1 MEREREYLKQKI
13 VIGEEQINKYSVRIR
28 ELEYDENKG
37 RIYTQDV
44 ITKIQE
50 DKNYAVSALKL
61 ELKKVSEFKQRLE
74 EEGKKKD
81 IELQRLRAN

>member
-50 DKNYAVSALKL
+50 DKNYVVSALKL

>member
-44 ITKIQE
+44 ITKI
-50 DKNYAVSALKL
+50 
-61 ELKKVSEFKQRLE
+61 
-74 EEGKKKD
+74 
-81 IELQRLRAN
+81 